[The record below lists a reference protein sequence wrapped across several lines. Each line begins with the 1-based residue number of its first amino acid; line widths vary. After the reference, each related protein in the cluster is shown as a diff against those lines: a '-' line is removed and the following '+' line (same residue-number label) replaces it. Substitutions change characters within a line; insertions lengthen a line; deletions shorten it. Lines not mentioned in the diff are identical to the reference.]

1 MYIKLSTM
9 RNSSVGSHQW
19 RHRVF
24 QHKMERWRIC
34 TIALY
39 STLAVSF
46 FGLTAY
52 ACYHQPLFPFQ
63 LDSLEWCRFWLGTTV
78 ADYYLVVASLSSII
92 LATENWTLGIL
103 WVLGICLLGSPF
115 ACFYIVYRIVKGS
128 TLKIVWSD
136 SEHTTH
142 TASSNHAIV
151 KVKGD
156 MLYAT
161 PLSLKYCEDKNHFYA
176 KAEYHNVNASF
187 FASHTHIIKENVVKF
202 INSI

>member
-1 MYIKLSTM
+1 MRIRVRLQNFFRDLYIKSLTYISMYMKMMAM
-9 RNSSVGSHQW
+9 RNSSVRSYWW
-19 RHRVF
+19 RPRVLR
-24 QHKMERWRIC
+24 HKMERWRIC

-39 STLAVSF
+39 STLAVAF

-52 ACYHQPLFPFQ
+52 ACYYQPLFPFQ
-63 LDSLEWCRFWLGTTV
+63 LDSLEWCRLWLGTTV

-115 ACFYIVYRIVKGS
+115 ACFYIVYHIVKGS

-136 SEHTTH
+136 SEHTIP

-151 KVKGD
+151 NVKGD
-156 MLYAT
+156 KLYET
-161 PLSLKYCEDKNHFYA
+161 PLW
-176 KAEYHNVNASF
+176 
-187 FASHTHIIKENVVKF
+187 
-202 INSI
+202 